1 MLFRKKA
8 RQGTGE
14 DVNKEKSLHPVLHV
28 TDSLKK
34 YQKEMV
40 QKEVDSLQELSLI
53 GSSFDDVL
61 DEAGNFQNKLQDFGD
76 NFSSINQV
84 AGQFENVRDEVS
96 RSVEAAQSGVN
107 EFRSSS
113 VQVETYFAELE
124 KTFGDFQTAVA
135 HIKEC
140 TNKIEAIA
148 DQTNILALNA
158 SIEAARAGQHGKGF
172 AVVAMEVKKL
182 ADEIKELVAT
192 VSSNIDDVEQS
203 TEELSMGLST
213 SQRALGE
220 SISKS
225 NETYE
230 MFDSI
235 TQAAEGATSVQA
247 EISQVIEG
255 SRSNLQV
262 LCSFFDDMEKQ
273 YQEVVHHIDQASSLC
288 TTKSAMFEDV
298 DNMLSQIPPIIKENC
313 Q

>member
-14 DVNKEKSLHPVLHV
+14 EISKEKSLYPVLHV

-34 YQKEMV
+34 YQKELV
-40 QKEVDSLQELSLI
+40 QKEVDSLQELGQI
-53 GSSFDDVL
+53 GSSFDQVL
-61 DEAGNFQNKLQDFGD
+61 GESDDFQNKLQDFGD

-84 AGQFENVRDEVS
+84 AGQFENVRDEVA
-96 RSVEAAQSGVN
+96 RSVESAQNGVS

-113 VQVETYFAELE
+113 IQVETYFSELE
-124 KTFGDFQTAVA
+124 KTFGDFQTDVA

-140 TNKIEAIA
+140 TDKIKAIA

-182 ADEIKELVAT
+182 ADEIKELVAA
-192 VSSNIDDVEQS
+192 VSSNIRDVEQS
-203 TEELSMGLST
+203 TEELSTGLAT
-213 SQRALGE
+213 SQQALGE
-220 SISKS
+220 SINKS

-247 EISQVIEG
+247 EISRVIEG
-255 SRSNLQV
+255 SRTNLQD
-262 LCSFFDDMEKQ
+262 LCSFFDNMETQ
-273 YQEVVHHIDQASSLC
+273 YQEVVQHIRHASGLC
-288 TTKSAMFEDV
+288 TTKSAMFEDI

-313 Q
+313 L

>member
-14 DVNKEKSLHPVLHV
+14 GASKAKSLQPILHV

-40 QKEVDSLQELSLI
+40 KKEVDSLQELRLI
-53 GSSFDDVL
+53 GSSFNGVL
-61 DEAGNFQNKLQDFGD
+61 DEANDFQNKLQDFGD
-76 NFSSINQV
+76 NFSNINQA
-84 AGQFENVRDEVS
+84 AGQFENVRDEVA
-96 RSVEAAQSGVN
+96 RSVESAQSGVS
-107 EFRSSS
+107 EFRGSS

-140 TNKIEAIA
+140 TDKIEDIA

-182 ADEIKELVAT
+182 ADEIKELVAA
-192 VSSNIDDVEQS
+192 VSSNISDVEHS
-203 TEELSMGLST
+203 TEELSTGLST
-213 SQRALGE
+213 SRQALGE
-220 SISKS
+220 SISRS
-225 NETYE
+225 NDTYE

-255 SRSNLQV
+255 SRTDLQA
-262 LCSFFDDMEKQ
+262 LCSFFDDMERQ
-273 YQEVVHHIDQASSLC
+273 YQEVVRHIDHASNLC

-313 Q
+313 L